1 MADERHSSNDGFALR
16 TSFFYAVSCLLI
28 GIHLPFFPIW
38 LQAKGFDAGQVGAI
52 LSATA
57 LLRIISVPVTTRAA
71 EHGFPLRS
79 VIITCAVATAIGF
92 TSLGLAPTAFLI
104 IAFTVFAAF
113 AHTPA
118 MALLDAYALRGLR
131 ARGAAYGP
139 VRLWGS
145 ISFIVANLGAGLAFD
160 FIQAQHLIWLLAA
173 SAIGV
178 VIASLW
184 LLPLPTVHAVKG
196 DPHASR
202 PLWHDPRFLAVV
214 AAASLI
220 QSSHAF
226 YYGFSTIAW
235 KAAGFDGVAIGALWA
250 LGVIAEIILFAL
262 SSRLPPWLSGVPMLM
277 IGTAGG
283 VLRWGIMALDPP
295 GWSLPLL
302 QCLHGLSFGASHL
315 GAIAYITQT
324 THDGKSATAQGYF
337 SVMQGITLALG
348 MLLAGLLY
356 ERIGVAG
363 YSAMAMMTLVGGV
376 IATVVWM
383 RPAVR
388 LRHHPD

>member
-1 MADERHSSNDGFALR
+1 MADERQLSSDGFVLR
-16 TSFFYAVSCLLI
+16 TSVFYAVSCILV
-28 GIHLPFFPIW
+28 GIHLPFFPVW
-38 LQAKGFDAGQVGAI
+38 LQAKGFDAG
-52 LSATA
+52 
-57 LLRIISVPVTTRAA
+57 IISVPITTRAA
-71 EHGFPLRS
+71 ERGFPLRS
-79 VIITCAVATAIGF
+79 VIIACAIATAVGF
-92 TSLGLAPTAFLI
+92 TSLGLAPTHLLI
-104 IAFTVFAAF
+104 IAFTVVAAF

-145 ISFIVANLGAGLAFD
+145 IAFIFANLGAGVAFD
-160 FIQAQHLIWLLAA
+160 FIQAQHLIWLLAT
-173 SAIGV
+173 SAICV
-178 VIASLW
+178 VLVSLW
-184 LLPLPTVHAVKG
+184 LRPLPIVHTKHD

-202 PLWHDPRFLAVV
+202 PLWRDPRFLAVV

-262 SSRLPPWLSGVPMLM
+262 SGRLPPWLSGVPMLM
-277 IGTAGG
+277 IGAAGG
-283 VLRWGIMALDPP
+283 VLRWTIMAFDPP
-295 GWSLPLL
+295 GWTLPVL

-315 GAIAYITQT
+315 GAIAYITHT

-337 SVMQGITLALG
+337 SVFQGITLALG

-363 YSAMAMMTLVGGV
+363 YSAMAMMALTGGV

-383 RPAVR
+383 QSRR
-388 LRHHPD
+388 KRS

>member
-1 MADERHSSNDGFALR
+1 MAHARQSSSDGFVLR
-16 TSFFYAVSCLLI
+16 TSVFYAVSCILI
-28 GIHLPFFPIW
+28 GIHLPFFPVW
-38 LQAKGFDAGQVGAI
+38 LQSSGFDAGQVGAI

-57 LLRIISVPVTTRAA
+57 LLRIISVPLTTGAA
-71 EHGFPLRS
+71 ERGVPLRS
-79 VIITCAVATAIGF
+79 VIIACACVTAFGF
-92 TSLGLAPTAFLI
+92 TALGLAPTHLLI
-104 IAFTVFAAF
+104 IAFTVVAAF

-145 ISFIVANLGAGLAFD
+145 IAFIVANLGAGVAFD
-160 FIQAQHLIWLLAA
+160 FIKPEHLIWLLATA
-173 SAIGV
+173 AISV
-178 VIASLW
+178 VLVSLW
-184 LLPLPTVHAVKG
+184 LRPLPTVHAKHD

-226 YYGFSTIAW
+226 YYGFSSIAW
-235 KAAGFDGVAIGALWA
+235 KAAGFDGIVIGTLWAIG
-250 LGVIAEIILFAL
+250 VVAEIILFAL
-262 SSRLPPWLSGVPMLM
+262 SGRLPPWLSGVPMLM
-277 IGTAGG
+277 IGAAGG
-283 VLRWGIMALDPP
+283 VLRWSIMALDPP

-315 GAIAYITQT
+315 GAIAYITHT
-324 THDGKSATAQGYF
+324 THDRKSATAQGYF
-337 SVMQGITLALG
+337 SVFQGITLALG

-363 YSAMAMMTLVGGV
+363 YAAMAMMALTGGV
-376 IATVVWM
+376 IATTVWM
-383 RPAVR
+383 RSVKR
-388 LRHHPD
+388 G

>member
-1 MADERHSSNDGFALR
+1 MADELQLSTDGFALR
-16 TSFFYAVSCLLI
+16 TSFFYAVSCILV
-28 GIHLPFFPIW
+28 GIHLPFFPVW

-57 LLRIISVPVTTRAA
+57 LLRIISVPLTTRAA
-71 EHGFPLRS
+71 ERGFPLRS
-79 VIITCAVATAIGF
+79 VIIICACATALGF
-92 TSLGLAPTAFLI
+92 TSLGFAPTHVLI
-104 IAFTVFAAF
+104 VACTVFAAF
-113 AHTPA
+113 THTPA

-131 ARGAAYGP
+131 VRGKAYGP

-145 ISFIVANLGAGLAFD
+145 ISFIVANLGAGIAFD
-160 FIQAQHLIWLLAA
+160 LIDARHLIWLLAA
-173 SAIGV
+173 AAIS
-178 VIASLW
+178 IAITSLW
-184 LLPLPTVHAVKG
+184 LLPLPTVHAVHD

-202 PLWHDPRFLAVV
+202 ALWRDRRFLAVV
-214 AAASLI
+214 AAASLV

-235 KAAGFDGVAIGALWA
+235 KAAGFDGITIGALWA

-277 IGTAGG
+277 IGAAGG
-283 VLRWGIMALDPP
+283 VLRWSIMALDPP

-315 GAIAYITQT
+315 GAIAYITHT

-337 SVMQGITLALG
+337 AVMQGITLSLG

-356 ERIGVAG
+356 ETIGVAG
-363 YSAMAMMTLVGGV
+363 YAAMAVMALLGGA
-376 IATVVWM
+376 IATAVWL
-383 RPAVR
+383 RPAMR
-388 LRHHPD
+388 

>member
-1 MADERHSSNDGFALR
+1 MADERNLFTDGFTLR
-16 TSFFYAVSCLLI
+16 TSVFYAISCLLV
-28 GIHLPFFPIW
+28 GIHLPFFPVW

-57 LLRIISVPVTTRAA
+57 LLRIISVPLTTGAA
-71 EHGFPLRS
+71 ERGFPLRS
-79 VIITCAVATAIGF
+79 VIITCACATALGF
-92 TSLGLAPTAFLI
+92 TSLGLAPTHLLI
-104 IAFTVFAAF
+104 VVFTVFAAF

-131 ARGAAYGP
+131 ARKAAYGP

-145 ISFIVANLGAGLAFD
+145 ISFIFANLGAGLAFD
-160 FIQAQHLIWLLAA
+160 LIEARHLIWLLAA
-173 SAIGV
+173 AAIS
-178 VIASLW
+178 IAITSLW
-184 LLPLPTVHAVKG
+184 LVPLPTVHRVKD

-235 KAAGFDGVAIGALWA
+235 KAAGFDGIAIGALWA

-262 SSRLPPWLSGVPMLM
+262 SGRLPPWLSSVPMLM
-277 IGTAGG
+277 IGAAGG
-283 VLRWGIMALDPP
+283 ILRWGIMAFDPP

-302 QCLHGLSFGASHL
+302 QCLHGLTFGASHL
-315 GAIAYITQT
+315 GAIAYITHT

-337 SVMQGITLALG
+337 SVFQGITLALG

-363 YSAMAMMTLVGGV
+363 YSAMAAMTLMGGL
-376 IATVVWM
+376 IATAVWM
-383 RPAVR
+383 RPATR
-388 LRHHPD
+388 

>member
-1 MADERHSSNDGFALR
+1 MVDERHSSKDGFALR
-16 TSFFYAVSCLLI
+16 TSFFYIVSCFLI
-28 GIHLPFFPIW
+28 GIHLPFFPVW

-57 LLRIISVPVTTRAA
+57 LLRIVSVPVTTGAA
-71 EHGFPLRS
+71 ERGFALRS
-79 VIITCAVATAIGF
+79 VIIACATATAIGF
-92 TSLGLAPTAFLI
+92 TSLGLAPTHLLI
-104 IAFTVFAAF
+104 VAFTVFAAF

-131 ARGAAYGP
+131 SRGAAYGP

-145 ISFIVANLGAGLAFD
+145 ASFILANLGAGVAFD
-160 FIQAQHLIWLLAA
+160 FIEALHLIWLLSA
-173 SAIGV
+173 SAIS
-178 VIASLW
+178 IAVTSIW
-184 LLPLPTVHAVKG
+184 LLPLPTVHAIKD

-202 PLWHDPRFLAVV
+202 PLWRDPRFLAVV

-250 LGVIAEIILFAL
+250 LGVVAEIVLFAL
-262 SSRLPPWLSGVPMLM
+262 SGRLPRWLGGVPMLM
-277 IGTAGG
+277 IGAAGG
-283 VLRWGIMALDPP
+283 VLRWTIMAFDPP

-315 GAIAYITQT
+315 GAIAYITLT

-337 SVMQGITLALG
+337 SVMQGVTLALG

-363 YSAMAMMTLVGGV
+363 YSAMAMMALAGGT
-376 IATVVWM
+376 IAAVVWM
-383 RPAVR
+383 KTPRVDR
-388 LRHHPD
+388 

>member
-1 MADERHSSNDGFALR
+1 MADARHLSTDGFALR
-16 TSFFYAVSCLLI
+16 TSVFYAVSCILI
-28 GIHLPFFPIW
+28 GIHLPFFPVW

-71 EHGFPLRS
+71 ERGFPLRS
-79 VIITCAVATAIGF
+79 VIITCACATAIGF
-92 TSLGLAPTAFLI
+92 TSLGFAPTHLLI
-104 IAFTVFAAF
+104 VVCTVFAAF
-113 AHTPA
+113 THTPA

-131 ARGAAYGP
+131 ARSKAYGP

-145 ISFIVANLGAGLAFD
+145 ISFIFANLGAGIAFD
-160 FIQAQHLIWLLAA
+160 LIDARQLIWLLAA
-173 SAIGV
+173 AAIC
-178 VIASLW
+178 IAVTSLW
-184 LLPLPTVHAVKG
+184 LVPLPTVHAVHD
-196 DPHASR
+196 DPHARR
-202 PLWHDPRFLAVV
+202 PLWRDPRFVAVV
-214 AAASLI
+214 AAASLV

-262 SSRLPPWLSGVPMLM
+262 SSRLPHRLSGVPMLT
-277 IGTAGG
+277 IGAAGA
-283 VLRWGIMALDPP
+283 VVRWGIMALDPP

-315 GAIAYITQT
+315 GAIAFITHT

-337 SVMQGITLALG
+337 SVFQGITLSLG

-363 YSAMAMMTLVGGV
+363 YSAMAMMALLGGV
-376 IATVVWM
+376 IAAIVWV
-383 RPAVR
+383 RPAPR
-388 LRHHPD
+388 SSA